1 MVLYCPPEILSSA
14 WVLSVLS
21 LIICIP
27 TFNQSKKKTD
37 GHKVGLTINV
47 QSDVQKNLDCNE
59 PPYSTLFI
67 SEAAIA
73 LIYLQQNW
81 LVIII
86 FHAII
91 SRMPCLPHTAKW
103 N

>member
-1 MVLYCPPEILSSA
+1 MVLYCPPETLSFA

-27 TFNQSKKKTD
+27 TFNESKKKTD

-67 SEAAIA
+67 SEAAVA
-73 LIYLQQNW
+73 LINLNKTG
-81 LVIII
+81 L
-86 FHAII
+86 
-91 SRMPCLPHTAKW
+91 S
-103 N
+103 